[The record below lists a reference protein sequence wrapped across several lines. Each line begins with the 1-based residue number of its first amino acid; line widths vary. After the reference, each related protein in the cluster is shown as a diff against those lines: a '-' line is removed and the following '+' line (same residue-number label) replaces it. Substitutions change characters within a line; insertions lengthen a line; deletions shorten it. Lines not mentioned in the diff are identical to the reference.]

1 MSENTSME
9 NNIPNETLPIIY
21 GAIMSASSQA
31 EHQYRYGS
39 NEIIPKTFFEKM
51 LENLNTLFLFL
62 FFPFKYLIGNDAAG
76 SASILERTPLFK
88 KIIWIILLVLVAY
101 GIYYIVKTFNFKQKE
116 YISSSIWYWIIMF
129 VIIISIIEIKQK
141 TL

>member
-1 MSENTSME
+1 MSEILPSE

-21 GAIMSASSQA
+21 GAIISNSSQF
-31 EHQYRYGS
+31 EHQHRYG
-39 NEIIPKTFFEKM
+39 IMDVTPKTFFEKI
-51 LENLNTLFLFL
+51 LENFNTIFLFL
-62 FFPFKYLIGNDAAG
+62 FFPFKYLIGNDASG

-88 KIIWIILLVLVAY
+88 KFVWIILLVIIAY
-101 GIYYIVKTFNFKQKE
+101 GLYYIAKTFHFKQKE